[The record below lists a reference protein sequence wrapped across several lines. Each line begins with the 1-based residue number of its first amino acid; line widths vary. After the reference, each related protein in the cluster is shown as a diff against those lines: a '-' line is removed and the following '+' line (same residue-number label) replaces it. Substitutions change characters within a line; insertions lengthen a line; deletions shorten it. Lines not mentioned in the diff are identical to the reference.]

1 MCIDIYVNI
10 MEYFFSRLFL
20 LFTFIGIIAIWR
32 RMRKKPLKYGWVIP
46 LIMVYSI
53 FALYNIFIASI
64 AYDDISDPNYSRYKS
79 WELHDFILNDLKML
93 IVWLIIGVI
102 FYFKFSRK
110 QCLIRNHSDNPLNSY
125 AVKILII
132 WLLISIIFYFVF

>member
-1 MCIDIYVNI
+1 MCIDIYVSI

-79 WELHDFILNDLKML
+79 
-93 IVWLIIGVI
+93 
-102 FYFKFSRK
+102 
-110 QCLIRNHSDNPLNSY
+110 
-125 AVKILII
+125 
-132 WLLISIIFYFVF
+132 